1 MAVNAFLLGPIWTTR
16 PIVIARWSVAGTI
29 PGELQQFLPIQ
40 LAVAIRVE
48 VHCMFDHPLGRR
60 WASRTASRPT
70 VVGRAIIGARSVARF
85 FAATGALGST
95 AGTHQ
100 VAAAITFETGA
111 RSVRSTRSTIAG
123 TGTGTIGSGAAWAGA
138 AVIRTPSTTTAAPG
152 RSTGG
157 PQFVLG
163 QFAVAVLVELFEGG
177 GSVGDFLSGE
187 DAVVVG
193 VEGFHERIGRPP
205 LAPPAWRSLR
215 RPSVVAGRRTLR
227 ALFIVA
233 LRTPFRRLG
242 HNDHRT
248 ERTNYADRS
257 QKVFRSKHVDLPANQ
272 ACLICRARSSCKTR
286 P

>member
-1 MAVNAFLLGPIWTTR
+1 MAVNAFLLGPICTTR

-29 PGELQQFLPIQ
+29 PGELQQFLAIQ

-70 VVGRAIIGARSVARF
+70 VVGRAIIGARPVARF
-85 FAATGALGST
+85 FAATEALGSI
-95 AGTHQ
+95 AETHR

-123 TGTGTIGSGAAWAGA
+123 NGTIGSGAAWAGA

-163 QFAVAVLVELFEGG
+163 QFAVAVFVELFEGG
-177 GSVGDFLSGE
+177 GSVGDFLGGE

-193 VEGFHERIGRPP
+193 VEGFHERIGRPA

-215 RPSVVAGRRTLR
+215 RPSVVVAGRRSLR

-257 QKVFRSKHVDLPANQ
+257 KKVFRSKHVDLPANQ
-272 ACLICRARSSCKTR
+272 ACLICRGRSSCERR